1 MAANLEHTT
10 ATPIGILT
18 NPLVL
23 VRDWCIR
30 ASRSLQSAVCG
41 LGGHESV
48 LQIEHGRIF
57 LRCTNCGHES
67 PGWTGPDRTP
77 RLRFPGDASRHR
89 LN

>member
-1 MAANLEHTT
+1 MATNLEHT
-10 ATPIGILT
+10 ATPIGGLM

-23 VRDWCIR
+23 VREWCAR

-41 LGGHESV
+41 LGGHDSV
-48 LQIEHGRIF
+48 LQIERGRMF

-67 PGWTGPDRTP
+67 PGWTAPERAP